1 MRIICLGW
9 EGKAWSDICKL
20 VVRGVYVFVD
30 VLLYQNPMSWRLGLS
45 LLYSLSAKLS
55 GCHLLRVPKYWLS
68 ETHWLK
74 Y

>member
-1 MRIICLGW
+1 
-9 EGKAWSDICKL
+9 
-20 VVRGVYVFVD
+20 VRGVYVFVD